1 MLFIKQVF
9 ILDPSFKDA
18 SLMQPKNT
26 KITQA
31 CMRVSCRPQ
40 RAQRKTKA
48 VNEAEWSCDQVRQQ
62 MIGCIA
68 ERWMVGWRMDRAQ
81 ATAGDDEMEAE
92 RGIVGKGGKGGD
104 RRTYLAQVIVPPGAL
119 LGTETNYTG
128 WTYHRRPVA
137 HFGLN
142 TAVFL
147 ELNQIVERIPRT
159 SARTQRE
166 THHPHSKRDTL
177 QCTSCPGGGSVC
189 YKPTVSAGWTA
200 LRSVLMPQINFSYQK
215 K

>member
-1 MLFIKQVF
+1 MWFNVHIYSYLCKCFFLHKIPRFTKQF

-18 SLMQPKNT
+18 SQMQPEHRKSHRHACESVANAKEHKEKQKLKMKQSGHVT
-26 KITQA
+26 RSGSRWLVALQSGEWKVEEWTERRRRQA
-31 CMRVSCRPQ
+31 MMRWKQ
-40 RAQRKTKA
+40 REGLW
-48 VNEAEWSCDQVRQQ
+48 VEWGR
-62 MIGCIA
+62 
-68 ERWMVGWRMDRAQ
+68 
-81 ATAGDDEMEAE
+81 
-92 RGIVGKGGKGGD
+92 GGD

-159 SARTQRE
+159 SARTQRN
-166 THHPHSKRDTL
+166 TPSS
-177 QCTSCPGGGSVC
+177 Q
-189 YKPTVSAGWTA
+189 
-200 LRSVLMPQINFSYQK
+200 
-215 K
+215 